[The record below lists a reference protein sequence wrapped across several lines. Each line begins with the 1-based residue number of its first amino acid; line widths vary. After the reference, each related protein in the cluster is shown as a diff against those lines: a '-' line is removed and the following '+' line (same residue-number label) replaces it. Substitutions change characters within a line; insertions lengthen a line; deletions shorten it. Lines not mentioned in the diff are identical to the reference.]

1 MQPVHVDESD
11 GGIRQ
16 PVERFCGGD
25 PFVRGY
31 EPVQS
36 HDTVSID
43 VRAMLGPVRPTQYD
57 LSFSLFGIP
66 VRVVPTFWLLAV
78 LLGWRDMSHPQGF
91 TLLLIWVAVVFVSI
105 LVHEL
110 GHALTASLF
119 GYPPRIMLYHFGGLA
134 MYEPVHG
141 YTTAK
146 AILITLA
153 GPGAG
158 FVLFGI
164 TVAAAMLF
172 QVPVF
177 DPTSLAGHTV
187 QMLVWVNLIWS
198 ILNLLPVLP
207 LDGGQVCRE
216 ICTSISPYK
225 GILWA
230 LRIGIGVGALVG
242 AGLLA
247 LHMMWGGI
255 MFLLLAAQ
263 NYQEHEQRK
272 LW

>member
-1 MQPVHVDESD
+1 MNSVLRSN
-11 GGIRQ
+11 
-16 PVERFCGGD
+16 
-25 PFVRGY
+25 
-31 EPVQS
+31 PVQS
-36 HDTVSID
+36 HQTVNYGFST
-43 VRAMLGPVRPTQYD
+43 MLGPVRPTQYD

-78 LLGWRDMSHPQGF
+78 LLGWNSTMHDPKQGF
-91 TLLLIWVAVVFVSI
+91 ALMLIWIAVVFVSI

-110 GHALTASLF
+110 GHALTATLF

-141 YTTAK
+141 YTAGK

-158 FVLFGI
+158 FFLFGI
-164 TVAAAMLF
+164 TVVVALLF
-172 QVPVF
+172 RVPVL

-187 QMLVWVNLIWS
+187 QMLVWVNLVWS
-198 ILNLLPVLP
+198 VLNLLPVLP

-216 ICTSISPYK
+216 ICSSVSPYS

-230 LRIGIGVGALVG
+230 LRIGIAVGALIGV
-242 AGLLA
+242 GLLA
-247 LHMMWGGI
+247 LHMVWGGV

-263 NYQEHEQRK
+263 NYQEYERRK
-272 LW
+272 SW